1 MMKHIED
8 HHQEKHSCENC
19 ETDFKSKADLTKHIT
34 VKHPSRDWVLLVGDS
49 HVKSVNSRY
58 IERRL
63 KGNRLRNPAA
73 SSPREGSSYTTTR
86 DWPGAQFPDSNLADR
101 VPKLLKERPY
111 KSMVVLTPSNNIKN
125 IENLEAEEQKK
136 LAFKTAVDSVTIV
149 EKAIDNSESL
159 EKVVLVE
166 LPPRADSKRLQQ
178 LTEFTNFTLRSLVEN
193 SKFSKHITIASLDPL
208 YEHSEYDIFGSPSTR
223 QNNGI
228 HMRGKFGKTAYTQ
241 CILTALMS
249 AGLGFTKTSAT
260 STPTIPT
267 SNFYQVLSN

>member
-34 VKHPSRDWVLLVGDS
+34 VKHPLRDWALLVGDS

-111 KSMVVLTPSNNIKN
+111 KSMVVLTPSNNIR
-125 IENLEAEEQKK
+125 
-136 LAFKTAVDSVTIV
+136 
-149 EKAIDNSESL
+149 
-159 EKVVLVE
+159 VVLMVTHGE
-166 LPPRADSKRLQQ
+166 
-178 LTEFTNFTLRSLVEN
+178 T
-193 SKFSKHITIASLDPL
+193 AS
-208 YEHSEYDIFGSPSTR
+208 
-223 QNNGI
+223 
-228 HMRGKFGKTAYTQ
+228 
-241 CILTALMS
+241 C
-249 AGLGFTKTSAT
+249 FTKIGKVSRINQF
-260 STPTIPT
+260 SLLCIKDRKR
-267 SNFYQVLSN
+267 